1 MDGITIF
8 ALIREFNGILAGAR
22 IEKVHQ
28 PGARDLVLTLRT
40 RTDTR
45 RLFLSA
51 DKAFPSIHFLSS
63 RKPENPERPPL
74 FCLAMRKHIEGGR
87 ILEIRGRGFDRVVE
101 LVVEHFN
108 EIGDLETFLV
118 IAELMG
124 KNSNIILCESKEENL
139 KIVDAIVHVTPDMS
153 RFRTILPGL
162 HYAGPPRLTKP
173 EFHEVTKDDISISN
187 PENLTAKENAKELM
201 RSIAGL
207 GPVSAR
213 EVLFRA
219 ENTSGQEWNK
229 IMQSEAIVR
238 ELKDLFHGVTQ
249 NLLKPSIGLDDL
261 NRPISCAP
269 FPLTSFER
277 CTICDSMSEAIERTY
292 REKTSRVSES
302 ALSSKLI
309 TVIEAHLDRLRGKLA
324 KITQLEQD
332 SEQHNL
338 FRIYGELLTA
348 FGHMVSKGQTSVP
361 LPNFYD
367 DNKPLTIPVDPAL
380 NAIENAQK
388 YFKQS
393 SKRKRSIAI
402 LQAERMATE
411 SDMNYL
417 ENALAYTLQSR
428 EDPENLQQIRLEL
441 VSEGFLKP
449 DRKNNKKKTQKSP
462 AKGDQKAALAPVT
475 YTTKDG
481 FHIRVGKNN
490 AQNDRLT
497 LKSSKPY
504 DIWLH
509 VKDVPGSHVVVET
522 ENRQIPESTL
532 KQAAILAAFF
542 SKAQNSSNVPVDY
555 TEIRN
560 IWKPNGARP
569 GHVLYKNQKTLF
581 VNPDRNE
588 IDSLLKQK

>member
-8 ALIREFNGILAGAR
+8 ALIRELNEILAGAR

-28 PGARDLVLTLRT
+28 PGARDIVLTLRT

-45 RLFLSA
+45 KLFLCA

-63 RKPENPERPPL
+63 GKPENPERPPL
-74 FCLAMRKHIEGGR
+74 FCLAMRKRIEGGR

-101 LVVEHFN
+101 LVIEHFN

-124 KNSNIILCESKEENL
+124 KNSNIILCETKEQNL

-162 HYAGPPRLTKP
+162 PYAGPPRLTKP
-173 EFHEVTKDDISISN
+173 EFDVVTKDDISISN
-187 PENLTAKENAKELM
+187 PENLTAKENAQGLM

-219 ENTSGQEWNK
+219 ENTSTQDWNK
-229 IMQSEAIVR
+229 SMQSEAIVR
-238 ELKDLFHGVTQ
+238 ELKDLFHGVTE

-261 NRPISCAP
+261 NRPINCAP
-269 FPLTSFER
+269 FSLTSFKR
-277 CTICDSMSEAIERTY
+277 YTICDSMSEAIERTY
-292 REKTSRVSES
+292 REKTTRVSES

-309 TVIEAHLDRLRGKLA
+309 TVIEAHLDRLRGKLT
-324 KITQLEQD
+324 KITQLEQE

-338 FRIYGELLTA
+338 LRIYGELLTA
-348 FGHMVSKGQTSVP
+348 FGHMVSKGQTSVS

-402 LQAERMATE
+402 LQAERMTTE

-449 DRKNNKKKTQKSP
+449 ERKNNKKKTRKSP
-462 AKGDQKAALAPVT
+462 AKGDQKTALTPET
-475 YTTKDG
+475 YTTRDG

-509 VKDVPGSHVVVET
+509 VKDVPGSHVVVES

-588 IDSLLKQK
+588 VDSLLKQK